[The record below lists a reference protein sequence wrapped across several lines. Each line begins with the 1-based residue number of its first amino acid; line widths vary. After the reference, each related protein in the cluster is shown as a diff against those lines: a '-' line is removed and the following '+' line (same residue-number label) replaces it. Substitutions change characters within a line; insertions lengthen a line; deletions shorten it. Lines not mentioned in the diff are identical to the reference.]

1 MESNLITMLNELDA
15 KDYDFT
21 IKVRVIRMWRN
32 VNKKNPKDSY
42 SIEMIVVDEQGTRM
56 HATCQNV
63 IGSVVRCF
71 DTAKKVGFHGME
83 CKRRTMQI
91 EDPEG
96 NSIYVTLFDE
106 YEEQFSKY
114 TSENKD
120 VTTIVIILQC
130 SKKVLRKVIT
140 IPKGDGSDE
149 FEEQNVF
156 ECLTPKCAQEVVSA
170 EPRIKL
176 GIRGGYN
183 RLLPDEFYDLMDK
196 KYAFKI
202 EITDFNLKT
211 GKQVYTIAK
220 MTDDS
225 SIIGE
230 LEIFFTSNEVDDY
243 ASMNAMSVDVQSQET
258 DVVSF
263 CGDNGT
269 PISDLDKNPG
279 KRPCLNEKKDTFKA
293 DNELKRSLC
302 HIYDVDEEV
311 SFSATK
317 ARPTGAGNV
326 KRKSMLIDNA
336 TPIVFDKENVTT
348 HISIPYP
355 NHGVQFIDRNRD
367 MRSPLSNIT
376 IDMSTFNGNRITN
389 ESDNLHCYN
398 HSKVLSN
405 SNTSTFTPISASSTR
420 PSRTRKLKRN
430 TLNIPPFPNM
440 DLTLQEEVIDG
451 QIIKNNFAAIS
462 KGECDIGSSSSSCLY
477 SRVSEAWIATCSCVF
492 VYAPR
497 P

>member
-1 MESNLITMLNELDA
+1 
-15 KDYDFT
+15 
-21 IKVRVIRMWRN
+21 
-32 VNKKNPKDSY
+32 
-42 SIEMIVVDEQGTRM
+42 MIVVDEQDKSAPENETID
-56 HATCQNV
+56 V

-120 VTTIVIILQC
+120 VTTIVK
-130 SKKVLRKVIT
+130 SVI
-140 IPKGDGSDE
+140 DE

-156 ECLTPKCAQEVVSA
+156 ECLTPKCAQEAVSA

-176 GIRGGYN
+176 GIRVQDATGMISLTLFDGEAN
-183 RLLPDEFYDLMDK
+183 RIFRKSSKEFLE
-196 KYAFKI
+196 KY
-202 EITDFNLKT
+202 L
-211 GKQVYTIAK
+211 
-220 MTDDS
+220 
-225 SIIGE
+225 
-230 LEIFFTSNEVDDY
+230 EVDDY
-243 ASMNAMSVDVQSQET
+243 ASMNAMSVDLQSQET

-317 ARPTGAGNV
+317 ARPIGVQGIPFSNAGAGNV

-389 ESDNLHCYN
+389 ESDILHCYN
-398 HSKVLSN
+398 HSKVPSN
-405 SNTSTFTPISASSTR
+405 SNTSTLTPISASSTR

-462 KGECDIGSSSSSCLY
+462 KG
-477 SRVSEAWIATCSCVF
+477 TQ
-492 VYAPR
+492 
-497 P
+497 